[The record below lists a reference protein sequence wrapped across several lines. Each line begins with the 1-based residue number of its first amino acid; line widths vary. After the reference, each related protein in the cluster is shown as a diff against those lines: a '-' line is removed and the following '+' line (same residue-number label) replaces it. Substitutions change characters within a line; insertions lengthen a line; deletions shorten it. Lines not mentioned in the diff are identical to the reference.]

1 MKLSTIIRAIVRPHV
16 AQLVNVSNDEDMFA
30 VGLLSSGRG
39 FGLAERGHV
48 SWVPRAQVR
57 HIGDL
62 EIAWW
67 GRDTFVHQSQEA
79 S

>member
-1 MKLSTIIRAIVRPHV
+1 MKLSTIIRAIVRPWMRLHEHDDAAWIMFGPENV
-16 AQLVNVSNDEDMFA
+16 A
-30 VGLLSSGRG
+30 GPG
-39 FGLAERGHV
+39 FGVAVNSRRG
-48 SWVPRAQVR
+48 WTARATVR

-67 GRDTFVHQSQEA
+67 GRDTMVHHAPEA